1 VTGWDIQPAG
11 VKGTLAV
18 TSISV
23 DSLPAQVK
31 AFASDLE
38 SASEGAG
45 TLSQEGSDGDGTAG
59 LVGAALMQF
68 ALARREQ
75 LVFMQRRAAKSLQGA
90 TLAAAAYQAGNLE
103 MARRAQSEALK
114 APDIPDLKMP
124 GVDGK
129 GAK

>member
-1 VTGWDIQPAG
+1 MTGWDIQPAE
-11 VKGTLAV
+11 VKGALAV

-38 SASEGAG
+38 SASKGAG
-45 TLSQEGSDGDGTAG
+45 TLSQEGSDGDGIAG

-75 LVFMQRRAAKSLQGA
+75 LV
-90 TLAAAAYQAGNLE
+90 
-103 MARRAQSEALK
+103 
-114 APDIPDLKMP
+114 
-124 GVDGK
+124 
-129 GAK
+129 